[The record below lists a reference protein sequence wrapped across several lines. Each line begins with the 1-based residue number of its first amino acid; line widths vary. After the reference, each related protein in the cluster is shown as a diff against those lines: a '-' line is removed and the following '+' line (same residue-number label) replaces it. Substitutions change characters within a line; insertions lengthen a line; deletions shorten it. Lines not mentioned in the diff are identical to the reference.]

1 MFKIICVT
9 NRKLCLGD
17 FLSRVGELYKEGVT
31 VILRE
36 KDLNESEYAALAEQV
51 IKVCPDVILHT
62 YTEAAKRLNADKI
75 HLPYSM
81 LKANMGFK
89 ITGASVHSAEEAEK
103 AEQLGA
109 DYVTAGHIFQTDCKK
124 GLAPRGTEFLKNTVN
139 KVTIPVY
146 AIGGITPD
154 NIAEIKETG
163 AAGACIMS
171 GFMQCENVGKYME
184 KVRKVD

>member
-9 NRKLCLGD
+9 NRKLCVGD
-17 FLSRVGELYKEGVT
+17 FLSRVGELHKEGVT

-36 KDLNESEYAALAEQV
+36 KDLNESEYAELAEKV

-62 YTEAAKRLNADKI
+62 YTEAAKRLNSDKI

-81 LKANMGFK
+81 LKANMDFK
-89 ITGASVHSAEEAEK
+89 ITGASVHSAKEAADAEK
-103 AEQLGA
+103 LGA
-109 DYVTAGHIFQTDCKK
+109 DYVTAGHIFHTDCKK
-124 GLAPRGTEFLKNTVN
+124 GLAPRGLEFLKETVDA
-139 KVTIPVY
+139 VSIPVY